1 MSTIVTDT
9 LQGKTSATS
18 ITLPT
23 TTNIGSTPLVSASAN
38 SMTIRGEGSATTNIQ
53 QGLAKVWCKFDGT
66 QSSPSYDDSFN
77 ASGLT
82 DVATGNFTV
91 LFANDMANDDYATSV
106 ESTYFCS
113 LQDASTTLAGS
124 CQFGTYNYNAD
135 RQDREESCMIVFGDL
150 A

>member
-1 MSTIVTDT
+1 MSNLLVQNIKHTNNT
-9 LQGKTSATS
+9 TSMTVDS
-18 ITLPT
+18 S
-23 TTNIGSTPLVSASAN
+23 GQV
-38 SMTIRGEGSATTNIQ
+38 TIRGESSATTTKLQ

-77 ASGLT
+77 TSGLT

-91 LFANDMANDDYATSV
+91 SFANDMANDDYATSV

-124 CQFGTYNYNAD
+124 CQFGTYTQDAT
-135 RQDREESCMIVFGDL
+135 RQDRTESCMIIFGDL